1 MLETIRNRAQGL
13 VVGVLVG
20 FICVTFALW
29 GVQEYLNAGNDPVV
43 ARVAGKDI
51 PASEFYRYYSQLERS
66 AQVMGDTI
74 DPAQFERAAFRE
86 LQLEVFAKSQLL
98 EDLSVESGMR
108 VSDALIVSNVRSTPI
123 FLQDGQ
129 FSAQA
134 YQRALQVLGYSSVEY
149 EDRLRDALAVSELR
163 FGVGGSPIVAEA
175 EARRL
180 AALASETRSLGYVV
194 IRRQQFEEGIAFDDA
209 ELEAFFNEH
218 QADYRAPEK
227 VDVSYLELT
236 VEGLMQDIEIDE
248 VDIADY
254 YQTQRATFVQEE
266 RRNVNHILVQVA
278 QDAPESDNEAARSKL
293 AELAERARAGEA
305 FDDLARE
312 YSDDLASQAEG
323 GETGAFPRGV
333 MEPAFEEAAFGLAE
347 VGDISEPV
355 RTKFGWHLMRLKEIE
370 PEVVKPLDEVREEI
384 ERTLA
389 REIAEEEFFAM
400 AERVDAPVFENPETL
415 QVAAD
420 ELGLVVKT
428 TGLKS
433 RDELLAMFAPITVE
447 AVFSEDVLE
456 AGLNSLPIDDRD
468 DRIVVVRVSA
478 HEAERPQTLDEVR
491 ELVVDRLM
499 RENTTEAAQ
508 TLGEALIQQMEE
520 GVAAETAA
528 EQAGLDWTE
537 VENANRRSTEV
548 TRAVLREAFG
558 LRPAEEGSRYAG
570 MTLGSGDYA
579 VIALHDVT
587 RIDPAEV
594 TDSEWKPIEQNLGVM
609 RGNGA
614 WEWVQADIEAS
625 HPVEVYP
632 DRL

>member
-29 GVQEYLNAGNDPVV
+29 GVQEYLNAGSDPVV
-43 ARVAGKDI
+43 ARVAEKDI
-51 PASEFYRYYSQLERS
+51 PASEFYRYYSQIERS
-66 AQVMGDTI
+66 AQVMGEGI
-74 DPAQFERAAFRE
+74 DPAQFERAEFRDT
-86 LQLEVFAKSQLL
+86 QLGVFAKSQLL
-98 EDLSVESGMR
+98 EDLSVASGMR

-123 FLQDGQ
+123 FQQEGQ

-134 YQRALQVLGYSSVEY
+134 YQRALQLLGYSSVEY

-163 FGVGGSPIVAEA
+163 FGVGGSPLVAEA

-194 IRRQQFEEGIAFDDA
+194 IRRQQFEEGVALDDA
-209 ELEAFFNEH
+209 EIETFFNEH

-227 VDVSYLELT
+227 VDVAYLEIT
-236 VEGLMQDIEIDE
+236 VAGLMQAIEVDE
-248 VDIADY
+248 VEIADY
-254 YQTQRATFVQEE
+254 YETQRETFVQEE

-278 QDAPESDNEAARSKL
+278 QDAPEADNEAARSKL
-293 AELAERARAGEA
+293 AELAERAREGEP
-305 FDDLARE
+305 FEDLARE
-312 YSDDLASQAEG
+312 YSEDLASQAEG

-347 VGDISEPV
+347 VGDISQPV

-370 PEVVKPLDEVREEI
+370 PEVVKPLDEVRDEI
-384 ERTLA
+384 ARTLA

-420 ELGLVVKT
+420 ELGISVKT

-433 RDELLAMFAPITVE
+433 RDELLALFAPITVE

-491 ELVVDRLM
+491 ALVVARLM
-499 RENTTEAAQ
+499 RENTTKAAQ
-508 TLGEALIQQMEE
+508 TLGEALIQQMQE
-520 GVAAETAA
+520 GVPAETAA
-528 EQAGLDWTE
+528 EQAGLNWTE
-537 VENANRRSTEV
+537 VEDADRRSTDV

-558 LRPAEEGSRYAG
+558 LRPAEQGSRYAG

-579 VIALHDVT
+579 VIALHAVT

-594 TDSEWKPIEQNLGVM
+594 KDSEWKPIEQNLAVM
-609 RGNGA
+609 RGNAA
-614 WEWVQADIEAS
+614 WEWVQAELEAS
-625 HPVEVYP
+625 HPIEVYP

>member
-1 MLETIRNRAQGL
+1 M
-13 VVGVLVG
+13 VGVLVG

>member
-1 MLETIRNRAQGL
+1 M
-13 VVGVLVG
+13 VGVLVG

-528 EQAGLDWTE
+528 AQAGLDWTE